1 MKIKDL
7 KVFIVGN
14 PPPGWGGRYFTF
26 VKLTTD
32 NGISGIGECYG
43 ATFGAKAMT
52 AMIRMSKICMP
63 WKPPPM
69 NMEASRPPAAMP
81 ARGPSQREAP
91 PALAAAPAAPA
102 AARGSPRSAIPSAG
116 RPGASRRTT

>member
-43 ATFGAKAMT
+43 APSAPSHVDDGDDRGLFQRYVEG
-52 AMIRMSKICMP
+52 
-63 WKPPPM
+63 M
-69 NMEASRPPAAMP
+69 NPSRPVESCGQGCM
-81 ARGPSQREAP
+81 
-91 PALAAAPAAPA
+91 ALMQ
-102 AARGSPRSAIPSAG
+102 
-116 RPGASRRTT
+116 